1 MTKPKFEISD
11 EVTQET
17 IEALEEGLHASI
29 PKKGVDWGKR
39 TQISV
44 VLRNDEGKI
53 VAGLTGKT
61 WWGWLDVDRLWVHE
75 DLRGQDIGTELIQ
88 KAEEIAR
95 ERGCHS
101 SLLDTMDFQARPFYE
116 KLGYKV
122 FTELNDFPKGHVRFY
137 LSKKL

>member
-29 PKKGVDWGKR
+29 PQKGVDWGKR

-44 VLRNDEGKI
+44 VLRNDEGQI

-61 WWGWLDVDRLWVHE
+61 WWGWLDVNRLWVDE
-75 DLRGQDIGTELIQ
+75 GLRGQDIGTELIH